1 MTFTPIMTFL
11 KGLGSSIVNVYNANI
26 LLKGIELEHCFDS
39 MPGITNKMTIKYK
52 NDIMP

>member
-11 KGLGSSIVNVYNANI
+11 KGLGSSIVNVDNANI